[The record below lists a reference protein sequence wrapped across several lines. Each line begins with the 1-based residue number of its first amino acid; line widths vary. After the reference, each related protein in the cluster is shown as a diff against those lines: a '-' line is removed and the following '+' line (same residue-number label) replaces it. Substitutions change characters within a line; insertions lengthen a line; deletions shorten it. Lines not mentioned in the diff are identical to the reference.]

1 MLRIVVSP
9 DGPSKIDFSTFRN
22 YLLPMPQ
29 DGVDAENDRLVLL
42 FDDEK
47 QAMDYARELSKL
59 PGSQRK
65 VGNELVAAIGN
76 DKFVRAFAQAC

>member
-9 DGPSKIDFSTFRN
+9 DGPAKIDFSNFRN
-22 YLLPMPQ
+22 YLLPLPE
-29 DGVDAENDRLVLL
+29 DGVDAENERLVLL

-47 QAMDYARELSKL
+47 QAIDYARQLSKL

-65 VGNELVAAIGN
+65 VSNELVAAIGN